1 MFSNLTAGWTK
12 STYTTNH
19 SIFKAN
25 ESDIRIEEKVD
36 TNLKNVLE
44 LVEAF
49 EFEKLFELTTVNVN
63 EESTDNTVTD
73 DIIYSLYTAENR
85 RHECPR
91 LLIKI
96 LD

>member
-1 MFSNLTAGWTK
+1 
-12 STYTTNH
+12 
-19 SIFKAN
+19 
-25 ESDIRIEEKVD
+25 
-36 TNLKNVLE
+36 LKNILE

-63 EESTDNTVTD
+63 EESTDNTVTY